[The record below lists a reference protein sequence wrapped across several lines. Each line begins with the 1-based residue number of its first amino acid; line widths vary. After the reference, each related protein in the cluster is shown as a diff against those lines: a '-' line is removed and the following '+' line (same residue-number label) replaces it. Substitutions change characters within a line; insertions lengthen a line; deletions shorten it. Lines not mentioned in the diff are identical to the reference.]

1 MKNVSDKS
9 VVLWAGY
16 ISLLLFILAMY
27 FQFLALFGTV
37 VLIGGYL
44 ARHLFRKHGQIFNAA
59 HASWQI
65 NTVWLTLLLAI
76 LAVVAV
82 IAIGAW
88 MDNEPSLEARLD
100 AIINSDLAPIDGLRA
115 IWNIPGVSTLVT
127 TIIIFAMLCLIWP
140 LKRVLH
146 GMMALRY
153 GLEPAQ
159 LGARWRW
166 LALALAVTLQV
177 LPMLV
182 FVLL

>member
-1 MKNVSDKS
+1 MDGGQVYFFATTALKFLNPQEELENEKKS
-9 VVLWAGY
+9 SGC
-16 ISLLLFILAMY
+16 S
-27 FQFLALFGTV
+27 GR
-37 VLIGGYL
+37 
-44 ARHLFRKHGQIFNAA
+44 RHTLHTCRGFRFRKHGQIFNAA

-88 MDNEPSLEARLD
+88 MGNDPFLEARLD

-127 TIIIFAMLCLIWP
+127 TIIIFAILCLIWP

-159 LGARWRW
+159 LGARRW

>member
-9 VVLWAGY
+9 IVLWAGY

-27 FQFLALFGTV
+27 FQVLALFGAV

-82 IAIGAW
+82 IVIGAW
-88 MDNEPSLEARLD
+88 MGNDPFLEARLD

-127 TIIIFAMLCLIWP
+127 TIIIFAILCLIWP

-159 LGARWRW
+159 LGARRW